1 MSEGDSMTLRH
12 LGQKFSTRDQDN
24 DPWSDDSCAVVYIG
38 GWWYGLNCHVS
49 NLNGQY
55 NNTSFKKG
63 VNWYHWTLGFT
74 YSLRFTEMKI
84 RPGNV

>member
-1 MSEGDSMTLRH
+1 MSEGDSMTEYH
-12 LGQKFSTRDQDN
+12 LGRKFSTRDQDN
-24 DPWSDDSCAVVYIG
+24 DAWSYSSCAMKFRG
-38 GWWYGLNCHVS
+38 AWWYADHVCLRS

-55 NNTSFKKG
+55 NNTSGGEG
-63 VNWYHWTLGFT
+63 VIWKHWLGWY